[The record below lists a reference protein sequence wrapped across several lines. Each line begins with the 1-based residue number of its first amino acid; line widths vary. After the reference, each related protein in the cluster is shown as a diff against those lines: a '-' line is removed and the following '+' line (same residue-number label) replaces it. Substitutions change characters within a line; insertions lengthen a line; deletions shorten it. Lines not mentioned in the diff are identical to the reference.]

1 VSLEELGMA
10 QRGGHERRVRHVA
23 FPAVNRNGSGRLIRL
38 ECVAYLDRH
47 DHPQTPDR
55 RFDEVIR
62 RERGR
67 NGDVNPPFTFFD
79 TNPRIG
85 NGYDLT
91 GESFQL
97 AVVIADRMVRHGYSE
112 RRPVIATGRLPDSDG
127 TIGAVDETD
136 FDGKLNVLFELASTD
151 CVFCFPRINGT
162 GPASAKLTRLAM
174 ERRVTLRPVDR
185 LEELED
191 LWTRP
196 AVSVWLKMA
205 RWVGLLIRHVA
216 GWLGSLHRAALVA
229 TLTATMILLVIAL
242 LSHDDVGDSSEAGS
256 TSINTSGR
264 YGAYQTLFCDP
275 LVRALKSAYLPGYR
289 CTLSAGTMENI
300 LRVLKWPT
308 SVSLGQLDMLAL
320 EALKRPELLKS
331 ITVIR
336 QDFACEG
343 LWMVTRDPELT
354 FRQISVWARRI
365 PFVLPPQGSGPAAS
379 FAFLQLNDPEGLG
392 RGSDANKRYVA
403 DATAVIN
410 EVASSPD
417 NAVGFFVQFADPEN
431 ANFRLIASQGLS
443 LIPVASDE
451 IQQIKLNGEAVYRT
465 QVFGLRSG
473 DVKTSC
479 TPVAIITGAPEVFS
493 NDPNK
498 ADDQKDLIDRIR
510 KLPAERLLPQPTS
523 FARVVSSAGR
533 YVNDAMR
540 ELMDLIRNG
549 T

>member
-1 VSLEELGMA
+1 MA

-23 FPAVNRNGSGRLIRL
+23 FPTMNRNGPGRLIRL

-85 NGYDLT
+85 NGYNLT

-97 AVVIADRMVRHGYSE
+97 AIVIADRMVRYGYSE
-112 RRPVIATGRLPDSDG
+112 QRPIIATGCLPDSDG
-127 TIGAVDETD
+127 TVGAVDETD
-136 FDGKLNVLFELASTD
+136 FEGKLDVLFELVPMD
-151 CVFCFPRINGT
+151 CVFCFPGINGA
-162 GPASAKLTRLAM
+162 GSASAKLKRLAT

-191 LWTRP
+191 LWTPRN
-196 AVSVWLKMA
+196 VSVWLKMA
-205 RWVGLLIRHVA
+205 RRARLLIRHVA
-216 GWLGSLHRAALVA
+216 GWAGSLRRAALAAPVTVA
-229 TLTATMILLVIAL
+229 MILLIIAL
-242 LSHDDVGDSSEAGS
+242 LSRDDVGDSSEAGAK
-256 TSINTSGR
+256 SINTSGR
-264 YGAYQTLFCDP
+264 YGAYQTLFCEP
-275 LVRALKSAYLPGYR
+275 LVRALKSAYLPGYG

-300 LRVLKWPT
+300 QRVLKWPT

-320 EALKRPELLKS
+320 EALKHPELLKS

-343 LWMVTRDPELT
+343 LWMVTKDPDLT
-354 FRQISVWARRI
+354 FGQVSAWARRI

-392 RGSDANKRYVA
+392 RGADANKRYVA

-417 NAVGFFVQFADPEN
+417 NAVGFFVQFADPDN
-431 ANFRLIASQGLS
+431 ANFRLIASQRLS
-443 LIPVASDE
+443 VIPVTSDE
-451 IQQIKLNGEAVYRT
+451 IQQIKLNREPVYRT
-465 QVFGLRSG
+465 HVFSLRSG

-479 TPVAIITGAPEVFS
+479 TPVAIITGAPEVFG

-510 KLPAERLLPQPTS
+510 KMPAERLLPQPS
-523 FARVVSSAGR
+523 SLARVVSSASQ

-540 ELMDLIRNG
+540 ELMDMIRDG

>member
-1 VSLEELGMA
+1 MA
-10 QRGGHERRVRHVA
+10 QRGGHERRVRHVT
-23 FPAVNRNGSGRLIRL
+23 FPTVNRNGSGRLIRL
-38 ECVAYLDRH
+38 ECVVYLDRH

-79 TNPRIG
+79 TDPRIG

-97 AVVIADRMVRHGYSE
+97 AVVIADRMVRYGYSE
-112 RRPVIATGRLPDSDG
+112 RRPIIATGCLPDNDG
-127 TIGAVDETD
+127 TVGAVDETD
-136 FDGKLNVLFELASTD
+136 FDGKLNVLFEMASTD
-151 CVFCFPRINGT
+151 RVFCFPRINGT
-162 GPASAKLTRLAM
+162 GPASAKLKRLAT
-174 ERRVTLRPVDR
+174 ERGVTLRPVDR

-191 LWTRP
+191 LWTPP

-205 RWVGLLIRHVA
+205 RRARSLIRHVA
-216 GWLGSLHRAALVA
+216 GWLGSLHRALAAPV
-229 TLTATMILLVIAL
+229 TAAMILLIIAF

-256 TSINTSGR
+256 TSINTSGK
-264 YGAYQTLFCDP
+264 YGAYQTLFCEP

-354 FRQISVWARRI
+354 IRQISVWARRI

-379 FAFLQLNDPEGLG
+379 FAFLQVNDPEGLG
-392 RGSDANKRYVA
+392 RGSDVNKRYVA

-410 EVASSPD
+410 EVASSQD
-417 NAVGFFVQFADPEN
+417 NAVGFFVQFADPDN

-443 LIPVASDE
+443 LIPVTSDE

-465 QVFGLRSG
+465 QVFRLTSG

-510 KLPAERLLPQPTS
+510 RLPAERLLPQPSS
-523 FARVVSSAGR
+523 FARVVSSASR
-533 YVNDAMR
+533 YVDDAMR
-540 ELMDLIRNG
+540 ELMDLIRDG

>member
-1 VSLEELGMA
+1 VVSLEELGMA
-10 QRGGHERRVRHVA
+10 QRGGHERRVRHVT
-23 FPAVNRNGSGRLIRL
+23 FPTVNRNGSGRLIRL
-38 ECVAYLDRH
+38 ECVVYLDRH

-97 AVVIADRMVRHGYSE
+97 AVVIADRMVRYGYSE
-112 RRPVIATGRLPDSDG
+112 RRPIIATGCLPDNDG
-127 TIGAVDETD
+127 TVGAVDEID
-136 FDGKLNVLFELASTD
+136 FDGKLNVLFEMASTD
-151 CVFCFPRINGT
+151 RVFCFPRINGT
-162 GPASAKLTRLAM
+162 RPASAKLKRLAT
-174 ERRVTLRPVDR
+174 ERGVTLRPVDR
-185 LEELED
+185 LEELKD
-191 LWTRP
+191 LWTPP

-205 RWVGLLIRHVA
+205 RRARSLIRHVA
-216 GWLGSLHRAALVA
+216 GWLGSLHRVALAAPV
-229 TLTATMILLVIAL
+229 TAAMILLIIAF

-256 TSINTSGR
+256 ESI
-264 YGAYQTLFCDP
+264 
-275 LVRALKSAYLPGYR
+275 
-289 CTLSAGTMENI
+289 LSAGTMENI
-300 LRVLKWPT
+300 RRVLKWPT

-320 EALKRPELLKS
+320 EALRRPELLKS

-354 FRQISVWARRI
+354 FRQVSAWARRI

-379 FAFLQLNDPEGLG
+379 FAFLQVNDPEGLG
-392 RGSDANKRYVA
+392 RGSDVNKRYVA

-410 EVASSPD
+410 EVASSQD
-417 NAVGFFVQFADPEN
+417 NVVGFFVQFADPDN

-443 LIPVASDE
+443 LIPVTSDE
-451 IQQIKLNGEAVYRT
+451 IQQIKLNGEAVYHT
-465 QVFGLRSG
+465 QVFRLTSG

-510 KLPAERLLPQPTS
+510 KLPAERLLPQPNS
-523 FARVVSSAGR
+523 FARVVSSASR
-533 YVNDAMR
+533 YVDDAMR
-540 ELMDLIRNG
+540 ELMDLIRDG

>member
-1 VSLEELGMA
+1 MA
-10 QRGGHERRVRHVA
+10 QRGGHERRVRHVT

-97 AVVIADRMVRHGYSE
+97 AVVIADRMVRYGYSE
-112 RRPVIATGRLPDSDG
+112 RRLIIATGCLPDNDG
-127 TIGAVDETD
+127 TVGAVDETD
-136 FDGKLNVLFELASTD
+136 FDGKLNVLFEMVATD

-162 GPASAKLTRLAM
+162 GPASAPLERLAT
-174 ERRVTLRPVDR
+174 ERGVTLRPVDR

-191 LWTRP
+191 LWTPP
-196 AVSVWLKMA
+196 AVSVWLKIA
-205 RWVGLLIRHVA
+205 RRARSLVRRVA
-216 GWLGSLHRAALVA
+216 GRLGSLHRAALAAAVA
-229 TLTATMILLVIAL
+229 AAMILLIVAL
-242 LSHDDVGDSSEAGS
+242 VSRDDVGDGSEAGS
-256 TSINTSGR
+256 KSINTSGR
-264 YGAYQTLFCDP
+264 HGAYQTLFCEP
-275 LVRALKSAYLPGYR
+275 LVGALKSAYLPGYK
-289 CTLSAGTMENI
+289 CTVSAGTMENI

-343 LWMVTRDPELT
+343 LWMVTGNPELT
-354 FRQISVWARRI
+354 FRQVTAWARRI
-365 PFVLPPQGSGPAAS
+365 PFVLPPQGSGSAAS
-379 FAFLQLNDPEGLG
+379 FAFLQKNDPEGLG
-392 RGSDANKRYVA
+392 RGSDANMRYVA

-417 NAVGFFVQFADPEN
+417 NAVGFFVQFADPDN
-431 ANFRLIASQGLS
+431 ANFRLITSKGLS
-443 LIPVASDE
+443 LIPVTSDA
-451 IQQIKLNGEAVYRT
+451 IQRIRLHGEAVYRT
-465 QVFGLRSG
+465 QVFHLGSG
-473 DVKTSC
+473 DVTTSC
-479 TPVAIITGAPEVFS
+479 TPVAIITGAPEVFG

-498 ADDQKDLIDRIR
+498 VDDQKDLIDRIR
-510 KLPAERLLPQPTS
+510 KLPAERLLPQPGN
-523 FARVVSSAGR
+523 FARVVSSASQ
-533 YVNDAMR
+533 YVSDMMR
-540 ELMDLIRNG
+540 ELMDLIGDG

>member
-1 VSLEELGMA
+1 MA

-23 FPAVNRNGSGRLIRL
+23 FPTVNRNGSGRLIRL

-47 DHPQTPDR
+47 DHPQTPHR

-67 NGDVNPPFTFFD
+67 NGDINPPFTFFD

-97 AVVIADRMVRHGYSE
+97 AVVIADRMVRYGYSE
-112 RRPVIATGRLPDSDG
+112 RRPVIATGCLPDNDG

-136 FDGKLNVLFELASTD
+136 FDGKLNVLFEMVPTD
-151 CVFCFPRINGT
+151 CVFCFPAINGT
-162 GPASAKLTRLAM
+162 GPASAKLTRLAT
-174 ERRVTLRPVDR
+174 EHGVTLRPVDR

-191 LWTRP
+191 LWTPP

-205 RWVGLLIRHVA
+205 RRARSMVRHVA
-216 GWLGSLHRAALVA
+216 GRLGSLYRAALAAV
-229 TLTATMILLVIAL
+229 TAAMILLVITF
-242 LSHDDVGDSSEAGS
+242 LSRDDVGDTSEAGDK
-256 TSINTSGR
+256 SINTSGK
-264 YGAYQTLFCDP
+264 YGAYQTLFCQP
-275 LVRALKSAYLPGYR
+275 LVSALRSAYLPGYK
-289 CTLSAGTMENI
+289 CTLSAGTIENI

-343 LWMVTRDPELT
+343 LWMVTRNPELT
-354 FRQISVWARRI
+354 FHQVSTWARRI

-379 FAFLQLNDPEGLG
+379 FAFLQMNDPEGLG
-392 RGSDANKRYVA
+392 RRPDVNMRYVA

-417 NAVGFFVQFADPEN
+417 NAVGFFVQFADPDN
-431 ANFRLIASQGLS
+431 ANFRLIASKGLS
-443 LIPVASDE
+443 LIPVTSDE
-451 IQQIKLNGEAVYRT
+451 IQHIKLHGEAVYRT
-465 QVFGLRSG
+465 QVFHLGSG
-473 DVKTSC
+473 DVTTSC
-479 TPVAIITGAPEVFS
+479 TPVAIITGAPEVFG

-510 KLPAERLLPQPTS
+510 KLPAERLLPQPSS
-523 FARVVSSAGR
+523 FARAVSSASQ
-533 YVNDAMR
+533 YVSDTMR
-540 ELMDLIRNG
+540 ELMDLIRDG